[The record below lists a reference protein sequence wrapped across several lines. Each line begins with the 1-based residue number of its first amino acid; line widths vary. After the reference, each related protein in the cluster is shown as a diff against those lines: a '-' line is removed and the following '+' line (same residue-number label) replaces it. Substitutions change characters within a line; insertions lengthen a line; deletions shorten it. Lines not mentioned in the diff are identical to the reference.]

1 MDRYRKVI
9 VDFEW
14 HKISNT
20 YKRERLLCDQEI
32 IQFGA
37 VMQDENNQEM
47 GIFHSMVRPQFVLKY
62 SAKIEELTGISE
74 ADLSIAPSFEK
85 VFFDFLRWCD
95 QRDVP
100 YIIYSWSDNDLQQI
114 KNELMLKQI
123 TCTDRVE
130 YMLCH
135 WRDLQVEFDDI
146 LGFYRRQSLENA
158 MMLLGIEPEGRAH
171 NALDDAKNTAILYTY
186 LTDPVKQR
194 TVVKKIKDI
203 LTPEEK
209 GTTLGDL
216 FDFNQLFQML

>member
-1 MDRYRKVI
+1 M
-9 VDFEW
+9 
-14 HKISNT
+14 
-20 YKRERLLCDQEI
+20 L
-32 IQFGA
+32 
-37 VMQDENNQEM
+37 DENNQEM

>member
-1 MDRYRKVI
+1 MGDE
-9 VDFEW
+9 DDE
-14 HKISNT
+14 
-20 YKRERLLCDQEI
+20 LL
-32 IQFGA
+32 
-37 VMQDENNQEM
+37 
-47 GIFHSMVRPQFVLKY
+47 
-62 SAKIEELTGISE
+62 
-74 ADLSIAPSFEK
+74 
-85 VFFDFLRWCD
+85 
-95 QRDVP
+95 
-100 YIIYSWSDNDLQQI
+100 
-114 KNELMLKQI
+114 LKQI